1 MKILVDENVSTALIN
16 KLRDRGHVVSSTIG
30 LGLAGAEDQWVLT
43 RAVRE
48 GAIILA
54 SDKEFSRLLQFPGA
68 NNPQPQALLVTV
80 EHCIHSRLMNDVI
93 LALEVLQTKEGDEPF
108 VAMLEGD
115 RILIQIGTGGEA

>member
-16 KLRDRGHVVSSTIG
+16 KLQDRGYVVSGTIG

-54 SDKEFSRLLQFPGA
+54 SDKEFSRLLQFPSA
-68 NNPQPQALLVTV
+68 NNPQPQALLITV
-80 EHCIHSRLMNDVI
+80 DHCIHSRLMDDVI